1 MRRHLFV
8 TGITLLGLLVLV
20 GLTRQPAS
28 AGEKIRFQSQH
39 INFATRFDTIVV
51 GDEPGHFIA
60 FFEAK
65 GLGIRR
71 EGPEEPPYKI
81 EIWGTGDYRGDGT
94 GKDQGYG
101 KFTFADGSTYFEE
114 WTGEVSDGRNVGT
127 AVYFNG
133 SGRFKGMMGGSKFD
147 CALLGDRFICE
158 VEGTI
163 ELP

>member
-1 MRRHLFV
+1 MRRRFLF
-8 TGITLLGLLVLV
+8 LLFTAGLLAVV
-20 GLTRQPAS
+20 CLTRQPAS
-28 AGEKIRFQSQH
+28 AGETIRFQSQH
-39 INFATRFDTIVV
+39 VNFATRFDTIVV

-60 FFEAK
+60 LFEAK

-81 EIWGTGDYRGDGT
+81 EIWGTGDYRADGT
-94 GKDQGYG
+94 GKDHGYG
-101 KFTFADGSTYFEE
+101 KFIFADGSTYFEE
-114 WTGEVSDGRNVGT
+114 WTGKVSDGRDVGT

-133 SGRFKGMMGGSKFD
+133 TGRFKGMTGGSKFD

-163 ELP
+163 EIP